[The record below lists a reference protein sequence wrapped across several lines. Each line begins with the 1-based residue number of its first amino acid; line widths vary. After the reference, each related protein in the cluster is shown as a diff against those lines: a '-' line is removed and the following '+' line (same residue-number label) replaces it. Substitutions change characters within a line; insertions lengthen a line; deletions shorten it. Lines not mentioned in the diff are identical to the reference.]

1 MSAGTNRLRLIEA
14 FNGIRRLPIS
24 VVGHSTG
31 STINIGFGAT
41 KPRRYA
47 KHRTGKRRTGY
58 FDRAA
63 CDLFLASAVWELR
76 GPNGYSLRWSDNP
89 RRIAR
94 EIEWFVGKEVVRT
107 IFRGSRQPVEIRFAG
122 CATLRFWLDHGDD
135 RGGWIFFSG
144 RKDMPASGL
153 HS

>member
-1 MSAGTNRLRLIEA
+1 MSACAKRLRLIEA
-14 FNGIRRLPIS
+14 FNGIRRVPVS

-41 KPRRYA
+41 MLRRYA

-58 FDRAA
+58 FNRAGR
-63 CDLFLASAVWELR
+63 DIFLASAVWELR

-89 RRIAR
+89 HRIAR

-107 IFRGSRQPVEIRFAG
+107 IFRGSRQPAEIRFSGGA
-122 CATLRFWLDHGDD
+122 ALRFWLDHSDD
-135 RGGWIFFSG
+135 NGGWIFNSG
-144 RKDMPASGL
+144 RNYMPASDL